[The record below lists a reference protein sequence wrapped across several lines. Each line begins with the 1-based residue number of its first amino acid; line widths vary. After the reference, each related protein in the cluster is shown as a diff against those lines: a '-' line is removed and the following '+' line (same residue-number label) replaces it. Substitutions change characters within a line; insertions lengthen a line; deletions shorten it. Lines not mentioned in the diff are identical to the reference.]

1 MAVMT
6 TVEAINDALRLEMRR
21 DGRVVVLGEDV
32 GLNGGVFRCTQGLF
46 KEFGGDRVI
55 DTPLAESGIIGTAI
69 GMAMYGLVPVPEI
82 QFSDFIYPAFDQIV
96 SEAAKMRYRSG
107 GEFTV
112 PMTIRT
118 PVGGGIRGGHYHSQ
132 SPEAYFTHTPGLKV
146 VVPSTPTDAK
156 GLLLSSIRDP
166 DPVLF
171 LEPKKIYRAI
181 KEEVA
186 EGDFTVPLGQARIAR
201 PGTQVTLIAWGALVH
216 DCVAAATKCAEEG
229 IDCEVVDVRTLVPL
243 DEATILES
251 VKRTGRAVIVY
262 EAPRTGGF
270 GGEISAI
277 LAEKA
282 IEWLEAPIVRVA
294 GFDTPFPY
302 ALESIYMPDAGRIRE
317 AVQKVASF

>member
-1 MAVMT
+1 
-6 TVEAINDALRLEMRR
+6 
-21 DGRVVVLGEDV
+21 VVLGEDV
-32 GLNGGVFRCTQGLF
+32 GVNGGVFRCTEGLF
-46 KEFGGDRVI
+46 KEFGGDRVM

-118 PVGGGIRGGHYHSQ
+118 PIGGGIRGGHYHSQ
-132 SPEAYFTHTPGLKV
+132 SPETYFTHTPGLKV
-146 VVPSTPTDAK
+146 VVPSTPADAK
-156 GLLLSSIRDP
+156 GLLLASIRDP

-171 LEPKKIYRAI
+171 MEPKAIYRTL
-181 KEEVA
+181 KEEVP
-186 EGDFTVPLGQARIAR
+186 EHDYTVPLGKARIVR
-201 PGTQVTLIAWGALVH
+201 PGSSVSLIAWGAMVEK
-216 DCVAAATKCAEEG
+216 CEKAAKELATEG
-229 IDCEVVDVRTLVPL
+229 IECEIVDVRTLVPL
-243 DEATILES
+243 DEETILES
-251 VKRTGRAVIVY
+251 VKKTGRAVIVY
-262 EAPRTGGF
+262 EAPRTSGF

-282 IEWLEAPIVRVA
+282 IEYLEAPIVRVT

-302 ALESIYMPDAGRIRE
+302 ALESLYMPEAGRIRE
-317 AVQKVASF
+317 AVQKVVKF